1 MGLGACWLCEGE
13 LTKTEEHI
21 IPDSIGGRRIVV
33 GFICQACNS
42 RTGSSWDAAVS
53 NFDSWRFVFDQSLVR
68 SQRRTR
74 SIRGQIPDLGLNV
87 YIDAGG
93 LIRVGNNAPATTQAR
108 SGETLYTFTSDP
120 DEIDQLFETIN
131 RFCDRRGIPLLS
143 RAEFDAGVGRQQSS
157 TPVEFGLTLESGKYF
172 RSIVKTAVAMAFSLG
187 IDPKKCENAVA
198 YLKDGT
204 ADPEGVVSPFPGGS
218 LKEFQDDWLDYH
230 SVTILG
236 LPKDRKLIAEVVY
249 FGSVVGATIL
259 SNAYNGEFLVGGHS
273 VHLRT
278 GETMDVDLSFPD
290 IYIPEHSI
298 NAVWRDRIERFNSPM
313 VRGLL
318 SSGIID

>member
-1 MGLGACWLCEGE
+1 MGFGTCWLCEGE
-13 LTKTEEHI
+13 LTKTEEHV

-33 GFICQACNS
+33 GFICEACNR

-53 NFDSWRFVFDQSLVR
+53 NFESWRFVLDQSLVR
-68 SQRRTR
+68 SQRSTR

-93 LIRVGNNAPATTQAR
+93 RIRIGNNAPTTTQAE

-131 RFCDRRGIPLLS
+131 RFCGRRDIPRLS
-143 RAEFDAGVGRQQSS
+143 RVEFDAGVGRQQSS

-187 IDPKKCENAVA
+187 IDPTKCENAVA
-198 YLKDGT
+198 YLKDET
-204 ADPEGVVSPFPGGS
+204 TDPEGVVSPFPGGS

-236 LPKDRKLIAEVVY
+236 LPKDGKLIAEVVY
-249 FGSVVGATIL
+249 FGSVVGAAIL
-259 SNAYNGEFLVGGHS
+259 SNAYSGEFLVSGHS

-278 GETMDVDLSFPD
+278 GATMDVDLDFPD
-290 IYIPEHSI
+290 MYIPGHSI
-298 NAVWRDRIERFNSPM
+298 NTVWRDRIKKFNSPM
-313 VRGLL
+313 VLELL
-318 SSGIID
+318 SRGIID